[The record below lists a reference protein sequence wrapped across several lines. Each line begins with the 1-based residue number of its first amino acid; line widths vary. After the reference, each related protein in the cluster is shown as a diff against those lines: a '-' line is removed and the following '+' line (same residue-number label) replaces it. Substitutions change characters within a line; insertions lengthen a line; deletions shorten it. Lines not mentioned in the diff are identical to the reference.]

1 MFFHKFGT
9 RVAKILKFPKLDF
22 IIYAPWSLKLVGSL
36 SKHTSELGNSLK
48 WLDFYDRRE
57 KL

>member
-9 RVAKILKFPKLDF
+9 RVAKILKFLKLDF
-22 IIYAPWSLKLVGSL
+22 IIYAPWSLKPVGSL
-36 SKHTSELGNSLK
+36 SKHTSEMENSLK